1 MLRAVLLQQWRVLR
15 WVLLVFSILA
25 FAVPVIT
32 TAAAGG
38 LALSEQPV
46 LDVISTFAVAGVP
59 LAFGALLLGVTVG
72 SAGWG
77 VDQGLGNIYLLV
89 HPVPRWYMVLLR
101 FAAGLVLI
109 AIPVAALLVGN
120 LAVTLL
126 GSRPPYVQAY
136 PVAQALRFA
145 LVTLVAYG
153 VLFGA
158 STLAVPARDEAERA
172 RKVLVGLVVFF
183 AGLAV
188 AIWAD
193 GALLGDAISNRL
205 TAWVIGPWSPLR
217 LLLNR
222 WGLYDI

>member
-15 WVLLVFSILA
+15 WGLLVFSVLA

-38 LALSEQPV
+38 LALGAQPV
-46 LDVISTFAVAGVP
+46 LDVISTFSVAGVP
-59 LAFGALLLGVTVG
+59 LAFGALLLGITVG

-77 VDQGLGNIYLLV
+77 VDQNLGNVYLLV

-101 FAAGLVLI
+101 FASGLLLL
-109 AIPVAALLVGN
+109 ALPVGALLVGN
-120 LAVTLL
+120 VAVTLL

-145 LVTLVAYG
+145 LVSLVIYG

-158 STLAVPARDEAERA
+158 SALAVPARDEGERA
-172 RKVLVGLVVFF
+172 RKVLL
-183 AGLAV
+183 GLAATGVVV
-188 AIWAD
+188 ALVIWAD
-193 GALLGDAISNRL
+193 GALLGDALGRRL
-205 TAWVIGPWSPLR
+205 SAWLEGPWSPVR
-217 LLLNR
+217 LLLSR